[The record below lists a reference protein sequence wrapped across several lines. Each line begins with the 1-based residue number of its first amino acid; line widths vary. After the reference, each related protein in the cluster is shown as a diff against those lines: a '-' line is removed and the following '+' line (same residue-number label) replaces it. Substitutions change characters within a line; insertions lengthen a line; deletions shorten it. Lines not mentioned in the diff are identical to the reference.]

1 MVSAHSGRLWAEYKF
16 DASSLPG
23 WSVGAGIFA
32 ASSQYVDPA
41 NLWKTSG
48 YYTVDAKI
56 GYENDKFRAA
66 LTVKNLTGEEYYT
79 PYAWLGGQVAP
90 GAPRSIYGQVAYKFN

>member
-1 MVSAHSGRLWAEYKF
+1 MGADHGRIWANYKF
-16 DASSLPG
+16 DPAVLQG
-23 WSVGAGIFA
+23 WSVGAGIYA

-48 YYTVDAKI
+48 FYTIDAKI
-56 GYENDKFRAA
+56 GYDWDNWRASF
-66 LTVKNLTGEEYYT
+66 TVKNLTGEKYYT

-90 GAPRSIYGQVAYKFN
+90 GAPRLFYAQFSYLFR